1 MITNV
6 MRLHQIGGGEVLE
19 LDCAWATSDPEYIQY
34 HDEEWGVPLWSDN
47 RLFEMLILE
56 GAQAGLSWIT
66 VLRRRPL
73 YRMAFFDFDPIE
85 VAGLDPEVVIDAP
98 GVIRNR
104 QKIRSA
110 IQNARVA
117 LRIQEEQGSLAQY
130 LWSFTNHRPQINHW
144 QAASEVPSQNPVSHA
159 MSRGLKS
166 YGMSFVGPTICYA
179 FMQAVGMVNDH
190 LVGCARYAALG
201 DD

>member
-1 MITNV
+1 M
-6 MRLHQIGGGEVLE
+6 E
-19 LDCAWATSDPEYIQY
+19 LDCAWATNDPEYIRY
-34 HDEEWGVPLWSDN
+34 HDEEWGVPLWSDD
-47 RLFEMLILE
+47 RLLEMLILE

-66 VLRRRPL
+66 ILRRRPL
-73 YRMAFFDFDPIE
+73 YRVAFLGFDPSR
-85 VAGLDPEVVIDAP
+85 VAEMDPEVVMAAP

-104 QKIRSA
+104 QKIQSA

-117 LRIQEEQGSLAQY
+117 LQVQDEWGSFAQY
-130 LWSFTNHRPQINHW
+130 LWHFTDHKPLMNHW
-144 QAASEVPSQNPVSHA
+144 RVSSEVPSQSPKSQE

-190 LVGCARYAALG
+190 LVSCSRHTALSE
-201 DD
+201 DSNV